1 MGGGPA
7 NGPRPPPSRL
17 RPPAPAGSSS
27 TRAAECPNTNRLTPG
42 SEMDTLQDKVPVV
55 TGAGSGIG
63 HAIANSLAARGA
75 HIVAVDIDADRLAT
89 AAEELTSLDV
99 GVLPCN
105 VHISQADAFAKL
117 LGTTL
122 DRFGRVDIVV
132 NNVGVLTNGLPEDIP
147 VTEWQRILDI
157 NLMSVVRSNAAF
169 LPLLLDQGSG
179 HLVNTASFAGLFTY
193 SYDRLPYA
201 ATKAAIVQISE
212 GLAIYLRPKNI
223 GVTLLC
229 PGPVLTNIIAAVP
242 TFGDGTALRTPGEQF
257 ELLDPA
263 PVGELVAD
271 AILRNRFFVPTHPQ
285 VVDEL
290 RRRIDDWDAYIDYQ
304 ISREPLQ

>member
-1 MGGGPA
+1 
-7 NGPRPPPSRL
+7 
-17 RPPAPAGSSS
+17 
-27 TRAAECPNTNRLTPG
+27 
-42 SEMDTLQDKVPVV
+42 MDTLRDKVAVI

-63 HAIANSLAARGA
+63 RAITHALHGRGA
-75 HIVAVDIDADRLAT
+75 RIVAVDINAD
-89 AAEELTSLDV
+89 SLGGPTDR
-99 GVLPCN
+99 VLPHRAD
-105 VHISQADAFAKL
+105 VADPQAFEDIRSAAL
-117 LGTTL
+117 N
-122 DRFGRVDIVV
+122 RFGHIDIVV
-132 NNVGVLTNGLPEDIP
+132 NNVGVLTNGLPQDIP

-169 LPLLLDQGSG
+169 LPLLLERGSG

-201 ATKAAIVQISE
+201 ATKAAIVQLSE

-229 PGPVLTNIIAAVP
+229 PGPVLTNIAAAVP
-242 TFGDGTALRTPGEQF
+242 RFGGGAPLRIPGEQF
-257 ELLDPA
+257 ELLDPE

-271 AILRNRFFVPTHPQ
+271 AIVNNRFFVPTHPH

-290 RRRIDDWDAYIDYQ
+290 HRRITDWDAYIDYQ
-304 ISREPLQ
+304 ISREP